1 MKAANPFALA
11 KPKSGI
17 AVPANDAIPTDL
29 LIGDSWVQG
38 SGERIEVHNP
48 ADGSVIT
55 TISNASVEDGRA
67 AVAAAEKAAP
77 GWAATPARQRAEIL
91 RKCYDKMVANADWL
105 AHLISLEMGKALPD
119 SKGEV
124 LYAAEFFR
132 WYSEETARIRGEM
145 QDSPNGT
152 NKILVQYQPIGISLL
167 ITPW

>member
-1 MKAANPFALA
+1 MKSANSYTLE

-17 AVPANDAIPTDL
+17 AVPASDAIPTDL
-29 LIGDSWVQG
+29 LIGDRWVQG
-38 SGERIEVHNP
+38 LGERIEVHNP

-55 TISNASVEDGRA
+55 TISNCSVEDGLA

-91 RKCYDKMVANADWL
+91 RRCYDGLIANADWL
-105 AHLISLEMGKALPD
+105 AHLISLEMGKALAD

-132 WYSEETARIRGEM
+132 
-145 QDSPNGT
+145 
-152 NKILVQYQPIGISLL
+152 
-167 ITPW
+167 